1 MSRLKFNRFTQTINL
16 CIFQQV
22 HSKLR
27 NGGSKGRASRN
38 SSSTNINISS
48 SAITNTPSTS
58 PTTFSVPRPEK
69 RRKSKDESPPFNGN
83 QAASNPANVVAQA
96 SASKKPKSVASP
108 CAISPVLLECPEQDC
123 SKKYKHANG
132 LKYHQSHAHGINAD
146 DDSLTAPESP
156 QRSQSPEIKADDKT
170 EDDPSLPKMNFES
183 VKPPS
188 LDNITDTA
196 AVDRFPILQKSSTPD
211 THTATPIFDN
221 RPPLP
226 AKIDPTGTTNQT
238 TKFANISDVEQTSND
253 SNDVQNS
260 TNFYNKVSN
269 LSKKKVDQK
278 VDRTEDSNDAVGMS
292 SSISKPDGGPA
303 RSPAYSDISDDSNLA
318 TDNGM
323 NGKLFTLIFEH
334 FFNIQIMQINITL
347 TTMRKSNQLKLDLQ
361 I

>member
-1 MSRLKFNRFTQTINL
+1 MYFDLICYFFL
-16 CIFQQV
+16 CCQQV

-83 QAASNPANVVAQA
+83 QASTNPATVVAQA

-170 EDDPSLPKMNFES
+170 EDDPSLPKINFES
-183 VKPPS
+183 VKPS
-188 LDNITDTA
+188 IDTLTDT
-196 AVDRFPILQKSSTPD
+196 AVDRFPIMQKSSTPD
-211 THTATPIFDN
+211 AAPIFDN
-221 RPPLP
+221 RPLP
-226 AKIDPTGTTNQT
+226 AKPDPSSC
-238 TKFANISDVEQTSND
+238 KFTHEIT
-253 SNDVQNS
+253 
-260 TNFYNKVSN
+260 
-269 LSKKKVDQK
+269 
-278 VDRTEDSNDAVGMS
+278 
-292 SSISKPDGGPA
+292 
-303 RSPAYSDISDDSNLA
+303 
-318 TDNGM
+318 
-323 NGKLFTLIFEH
+323 
-334 FFNIQIMQINITL
+334 FFFF
-347 TTMRKSNQLKLDLQ
+347 
-361 I
+361 